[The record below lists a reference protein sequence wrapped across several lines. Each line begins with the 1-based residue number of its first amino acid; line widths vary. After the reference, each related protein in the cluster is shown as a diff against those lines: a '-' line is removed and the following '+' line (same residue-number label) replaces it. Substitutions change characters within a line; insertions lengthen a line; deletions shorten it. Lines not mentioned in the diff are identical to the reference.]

1 MDETSGTTLRG
12 LSPRRRILFAV
23 PSMAGLTVG
32 ALAYSAAL
40 TPSLLPRPL
49 TFLLLLTAISA
60 MVGYAIGTTV
70 SWAVRKI
77 PAVGRWHPARVI
89 RFGIP
94 ALAWLVAFGFTPVA
108 VAWQGDQQTALDMP
122 ATLPGTVTLIVM
134 TVLISGALLL
144 IARLVRIGTNKVASL
159 IVRVP
164 PIRRWVSGHQASRVH
179 RSIAVVRTVV
189 AICVIGLAFVGLRVG
204 MAALVASYD
213 TVNADTS
220 GQEATNLGLN
230 SGSADSLAPWDTLGR
245 EGRFYVSNTMTPAT
259 IGEIT
264 GKPAQTPTRVYVGM
278 QQGDSPQARTDLAL
292 KELDR
297 VGAWDRPY
305 LAIYAVTGT
314 GWVNP
319 VGINSIE
326 AVTGGAVTTVAVQYS
341 AVPSWI
347 GFVLDPQTSQD
358 QNRNT
363 VNAIVDAWKTK
374 PADKRPELLL
384 FGESLGSFG
393 SQSAWDASDT
403 ASEVAADV
411 SKIMWIGP
419 PAESVLWS
427 TWQADR
433 TSGPAWQPVIEDGD
447 IAKVFINPS
456 ELNTATPADGP
467 AITFVAHPNDPV
479 VYWSP
484 DLLLS
489 KPDWLVPPLGPG
501 VAPEMQW
508 YPVITYL
515 QVGMDLISGGE
526 PPEVG
531 HNYTANIGPAVALT
545 INPEGW
551 TAENTARLQQALPSL
566 TYVTG

>member
-1 MDETSGTTLRG
+1 
-12 LSPRRRILFAV
+12 
-23 PSMAGLTVG
+23 MAGVTIG
-32 ALAYSAAL
+32 ALTYSAAL

-60 MVGYAIGTTV
+60 LVGYAVGTTAW
-70 SWAVRKI
+70 WALRKI
-77 PAVGRWHPARVI
+77 PALGRWQPPRVL

-94 ALAWLVAFGFTPVA
+94 ALVWLVAFGFTPVA
-108 VAWQGDQQTALDMP
+108 VTWQGDQQTALDMP

-134 TVLISGALLL
+134 TVLISAVLLL
-144 IARLVRIGTNKVASL
+144 VARLVRVGTNGLAGL
-159 IVRVP
+159 IARIP
-164 PIRRWVSGHQASRVH
+164 PVRRWVSGHQPRRIH
-179 RSIAVVRTVV
+179 RSLALVRAVV
-189 AICVIGLAFVGLRVG
+189 AIAIIGLGVIGLRLG

-220 GQEATNLGLN
+220 GQQATNLGLN
-230 SGSADSLAPWDTLGR
+230 SGSPDSQAPWDTLGR

-264 GKPAQTPTRVYVGM
+264 GRPAETPTRVYVGM

-363 VNAIVDAWKTK
+363 VNAIVAAWSSK
-374 PADKRPELLL
+374 PADSRPELLL

-403 ASEVAADV
+403 ASEVARDIP
-411 SKIMWIGP
+411 KIMWIGP

-433 TSGPAWQPVIEDGD
+433 TSGPAWAPVIENGD
-447 IAKVFINPS
+447 IAKVFISPS
-456 ELNTATPADGP
+456 ELNTAAPADGP

-551 TAENTARLQQALPSL
+551 TTDNTARLQQALPSL

>member
-1 MDETSGTTLRG
+1 
-12 LSPRRRILFAV
+12 
-23 PSMAGLTVG
+23 MAGITIG
-32 ALAYSAAL
+32 AFAYSAAL

-49 TFLLLLTAISA
+49 TFLLLLTAVSA
-60 MVGYAIGTTV
+60 LVGYAIGTTTW
-70 SWAVRKI
+70 WALRKI
-77 PAVGRWHPARVI
+77 PPVGRWHPPRLMRV
-89 RFGIP
+89 GIP
-94 ALAWLVAFGFTPVA
+94 VLAWLVAFGFTPVA
-108 VAWQGDQQTALDMP
+108 VSWQGEQQTALDMP

-134 TVLISGALLL
+134 TVLISTVILLV
-144 IARLVRIGTNKVASL
+144 ARLVRVGTNGLASL
-159 IVRVP
+159 IARIP
-164 PIRRWVSGHQASRVH
+164 PIHRWVSGHQPSRVH
-179 RSIAVVRTVV
+179 RSLSLIRVVVAFAIIVLAVV
-189 AICVIGLAFVGLRVG
+189 GLQVG
-204 MAALVASYD
+204 MATLVSSYD

-220 GQEATNLGLN
+220 GQQPGDVGLN
-230 SGSADSLAPWDTLGR
+230 SGGPGSLTPWDTLGR

-259 IGEIT
+259 IADIT
-264 GKPAQTPTRVYVGM
+264 GRPAQTPTRVYVGM

-297 VGAWDRPY
+297 VGAWDRAY

-374 PADKRPELLL
+374 PSDERPELLL

-393 SQSAWDASDT
+393 SQAAWDASDT
-403 ASEVAADV
+403 AAEVSRDV
-411 SKIMWIGP
+411 PKIMWIGP
-419 PAESVLWS
+419 PAESILWS
-427 TWQADR
+427 TWQAAR
-433 TSGPAWQPVIEDGD
+433 TGGPAWQPVIESGD
-447 IAKVFINPS
+447 IAKVYIS
-456 ELNTATPADGP
+456 QGELSSGALTDGP

-489 KPDWLVPPLGPG
+489 KPAWLDPPLGPG

-508 YPVITYL
+508 YPIITYL

-545 INPEGW
+545 IHPEGW
-551 TAENTARLQQALPSL
+551 TAENTTRLQQALPSL
-566 TYVTG
+566 TYETG

>member
-1 MDETSGTTLRG
+1 MLG
-12 LSPRRRILFAV
+12 V
-23 PSMAGLTVG
+23 PSMVGLTVAAFG
-32 ALAYSAAL
+32 YAAAL

-49 TFLLLLTAISA
+49 MFLLLLTALGA
-60 MVGYAIGTTV
+60 LTGYAIGTTLW
-70 SWAVRKI
+70 WAVRRI
-77 PAVGRWHPARVI
+77 PAVRTWRVPRLL

-94 ALAWLVAFGFTPVA
+94 ALAWLVALGFTPVA
-108 VAWQGDQQTALDMP
+108 VAWQDEQQTALDMP
-122 ATLPGTVTLIVM
+122 AAVPGIVTLIVM
-134 TVLISGALLL
+134 TALICVALLL
-144 IARLVRIGTNKVASL
+144 VARLVRAGVNALAGVLARIG
-159 IVRVP
+159 
-164 PIRRWVSGHQASRVH
+164 PIRGWVSRRQPSHTLRAIAS
-179 RSIAVVRTVV
+179 VRAVV
-189 AICVIGLAFVGLRVG
+189 AIAIIALGFLGLRVG
-204 MAALVASYD
+204 MSALVASYD
-213 TVNADTS
+213 AANADTS
-220 GQEATNLGLN
+220 GQEPTNLGLN
-230 SGSADSLAPWDTLGR
+230 SGSAESLAPWDTLGR
-245 EGRFYVSNTMTPAT
+245 EGRFYVSNTMSPAT

-264 GKPAQTPTRVYVGM
+264 RRPAETPVRVYVGM
-278 QQGDSPQARTDLAL
+278 QQGETPEARTDLAL
-292 KELDR
+292 TELDR
-297 VGAWDRPY
+297 VGAWDREY

-326 AVTGGAVTTVAVQYS
+326 AVTGGDVTTVAVQYS

-347 GFVLDPQTSQD
+347 GFVLDPQTAEE
-358 QNRNT
+358 QNRDT
-363 VNAIVDAWKTK
+363 VNAIVDAWRAK
-374 PADKRPELLL
+374 PGDRRPELVL

-393 SQSAWDASDT
+393 SQSAWDAGDSP
-403 ASEVAADV
+403 EQVARD
-411 SKIMWIGP
+411 IPRIIWIGP

-427 TWQADR
+427 TWQEDR
-433 TSGPAWQPVIEDGD
+433 TAGPAWRPVIGDGM
-447 IAKVFINPS
+447 IAKAYVNPS
-456 ELNTATPADGP
+456 ELNTATPADGA

-551 TAENTARLQQALPSL
+551 TKEDTARLQQALPPL